1 MIIIKIEQSR
11 GSTKRVVKYHEVV
24 HLMLFAKNVC
34 QVTVNRRPLFCQ
46 VIMIVMKI
54 SKLSVNQEFILF
66 QNQQYFTFIWLVNT
80 RSCFNNACSEI
91 SDVKLLVT
99 DPLKC
104 RAQRRDQSTT
114 LNYYSTWRVVIN
126 SKYYCNELIETNI
139 PAMEKL

>member
-66 QNQQYFTFIWLVNT
+66 QNQQYFTFI
-80 RSCFNNACSEI
+80 
-91 SDVKLLVT
+91 
-99 DPLKC
+99 
-104 RAQRRDQSTT
+104 
-114 LNYYSTWRVVIN
+114 
-126 SKYYCNELIETNI
+126 
-139 PAMEKL
+139 